1 MEGQEVPGQEE
12 SVSTSGVVLEHLV
25 KPKLSG
31 GLKQYFTLV
40 RDPPDPQ
47 DPPDHQ
53 DLPDLPRR
61 H

>member
-1 MEGQEVPGQEE
+1 MAGQEVPGHEE

-40 RDPPDPQ
+40 RDPADPQ
-47 DPPDHQ
+47 E
-53 DLPDLPRR
+53 
-61 H
+61 

>member
-1 MEGQEVPGQEE
+1 MAGQEVPGHEE

-40 RDPPDPQ
+40 LDPPDPQ
-47 DPPDHQ
+47 EWEHEDHSV
-53 DLPDLPRR
+53 
-61 H
+61 HSEV